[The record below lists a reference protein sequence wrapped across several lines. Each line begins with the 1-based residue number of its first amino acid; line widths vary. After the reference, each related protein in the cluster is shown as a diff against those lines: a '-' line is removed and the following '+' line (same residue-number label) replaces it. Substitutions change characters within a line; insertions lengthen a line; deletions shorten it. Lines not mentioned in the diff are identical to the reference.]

1 MAKIF
6 AVVNQKGGV
15 GKTTTVVNLGAALA
29 SFYRQ
34 KVLLVDLDG
43 QANLTISLGVPIDGS
58 LPTIYE
64 VLKGEK
70 TINQIIR
77 QRKPLYLAPANL
89 SMTAIDVE
97 LASKIGRELLLKNA
111 LAEVSSKFDWI
122 FCDCPPSLGVAT
134 FNALVAAEKALLI
147 LEPEYLA
154 LQGTKK
160 ILENV
165 EVIKDILNSKLDIG
179 GVLINKYDRR
189 RKLTF
194 EVEKI
199 IRDFFGEAVL
209 KTTIGENVDLA
220 EAPSYQKTI
229 LEYSHKS
236 SGAKDFK
243 KLAKELME
251 KFKEKKRTSTAK
263 THTSPS

>member
-1 MAKIF
+1 MAKVF

-15 GKTTTVVNLGAALA
+15 GKTTSIVNIGAALGT
-29 SFYRQ
+29 FYNQ

-43 QANLTISLGVPIDGS
+43 QANLTISLGVSADGS
-58 LPTIYE
+58 LPTIYD
-64 VLKGEK
+64 VLKGDK
-70 TINQIIR
+70 NIKQVIR
-77 QRKPLYLAPANL
+77 KRKPVSIAPANL

-97 LASKIGRELLLKNA
+97 LSGKIGRELLLKNA
-111 LAEVSSKFDWI
+111 LEEISSQFDWI
-122 FCDCPPSLGVAT
+122 FCDCPPALGVAT
-134 FNALVAAEKALLI
+134 YNALVVADYIMLV

-160 ILENV
+160 ILENIELV
-165 EVIKDILNSKLDIG
+165 KKILNHKLDIG

-199 IRDFFGEAVL
+199 INEFFGEAVF
-209 KTTIGENVDLA
+209 KTKIRENVSLA

-229 LEYSHKS
+229 FEYSAKS
-236 SGAKDFK
+236 PGAQDYKA
-243 KLAKELME
+243 LAKELMG
-251 KFKEKKRTSTAK
+251 KFKKKK
-263 THTSPS
+263 

>member
-1 MAKIF
+1 MPELYLQCVLLSIDMARIF

-15 GKTTTVVNLGAALA
+15 GKTTAVVNLGAALA
-29 SFYRQ
+29 TFYRQ
-34 KVLLVDLDG
+34 RVLLVDLDG
-43 QANLTISLGVPIDGS
+43 QANLTISLGVPVDGS

-70 TINQIIR
+70 DINQVIR
-77 QRKPLYLAPANL
+77 LRKPLSLAPANL

-97 LASKIGRELLLKNA
+97 LAGKIGRELLLKNV
-111 LAEVSSKFDWI
+111 LAKISPRFDWI

-165 EVIKDILNSKLDIG
+165 EVIKKILNEKLDIG
-179 GVLINKYDRR
+179 GVVINKYDRR

-199 IRDFFGEAVL
+199 IRDFFADAVF
-209 KTTIGENVDLA
+209 KTTISENVDLA
-220 EAPSYQKTI
+220 EAPSHQKTI
-229 LEYSHKS
+229 FEYAHKS
-236 SGAKDFK
+236 TGARDFK
-243 KLAKELME
+243 ALAKELMGR
-251 KFKEKKRTSTAK
+251 FKK
-263 THTSPS
+263 